1 VATALQARFDRIY
14 ATNQWGAGS
23 GNGSLPVHTHGYI
36 ALLERFLTERRI
48 ESVIDMGCGDWQFSR
63 LVDWRG
69 AEYRGYD
76 VVSAVIEANTKAFG
90 RPGVS
95 FHGYDGDPRKLP
107 SADLLIVKDVLQH
120 LSDDR
125 INATLAELPRYRY
138 ALLTNCVNVS
148 GETLNADVADGGFR
162 PLDLR
167 KAPFSLD
174 AAEVYSFT
182 DARRWPKSWF
192 RGPKWRKSVL
202 LVENTATTRERNHR

>member
-1 VATALQARFDRIY
+1 MATALQARFDRIY

-63 LVDWRG
+63 LVDWRA

-76 VVSAVIEANTKAFG
+76 VVSSVIEANTKAFG

-125 INATLAELPRYRY
+125 IDATLAQLPRYRY
-138 ALLTNCVNVS
+138 ALLTNCVNVR
-148 GETLNADVADGGFR
+148 AYFR
-162 PLDLR
+162 Y
-167 KAPFSLD
+167 A
-174 AAEVYSFT
+174 
-182 DARRWPKSWF
+182 
-192 RGPKWRKSVL
+192 
-202 LVENTATTRERNHR
+202 